1 MIINKKE
8 RNVRENTALHYA
20 LDGNWK
26 SGIIKKLLN
35 HGADLLATNQ
45 IDEKAISKMPP
56 RILESFL
63 DEYCMNSIGYGR
75 WDKEGKWVP
84 PNDSS
89 EEDDFGLS
97 IATSPVSFKYTFL
110 APDIV
115 TGNKGEEVFG
125 NKDYEKRQ
133 ETRKLIPETKVLLAI
148 SESPNPD
155 IRKLVQHPVIKSYTW
170 LKWKQMRT
178 YFNRNI
184 RIRCL
189 LTICLTW
196 FIFSNYGGTKWNQDK
211 LIQKLTNKDSS
222 EGSDDYEFCSNRTFS
237 FSSLWDHSYNRYS
250 KDWYILFAVHAFFQ
264 IVYIALDIRTQITA
278 RYYSKKKESR
288 EGSTRQS
295 LVTSFAM
302 DIFVVALIVIVLIGA
317 DGILWFVI
325 TVLLFYQC
333 LKEYVQIVSSF
344 PDYLF
349 HLDNYF
355 DIAQIG
361 TICFLLY
368 YPNQLPDTNKY
379 SVTGNPTDE
388 EEWLKDCRVKR
399 SLAAL
404 TILFTFVRL
413 LMSIARHPKLERC
426 SIYFMMFYRVTG
438 SFLKF
443 LFWYSSFILAFGL
456 GFYIIFHNDTTVAKK
471 IENSQTNNKSIR
483 HDLHELIG
491 KYIIKNETYENGT
504 HSILI
509 NFDPPKEKDDREDA
523 EETRFD
529 VPYVAL
535 MRTSVMFIG
544 EIDFTDLPINGGN
557 ISKTFV
563 YLFLLCFIFLMVMV
577 LMNLLNGMA
586 VSDTGQIL
594 NEAVIL
600 SHTKFIETLAYFETV
615 VFDNYEWQKMCF
627 SAFPIFQHCV
637 KNRMSSS
644 GILLFHSF
652 IIGENQT
659 IALPF
664 ELDEKDKK
672 TCPKTQGFIRGIC
685 KSDRP
690 GRMMDKVKDFFL
702 YKENQGSEDFLKEA
716 RKRLL
721 EIDYYKRH
729 KDMMPNRR
737 VRESSLTTW
746 EHGREKLGFNR
757 ATRLGSFEMD
767 YSRMTPERR

>member
-1 MIINKKE
+1 
-8 RNVRENTALHYA
+8 
-20 LDGNWK
+20 
-26 SGIIKKLLN
+26 
-35 HGADLLATNQ
+35 
-45 IDEKAISKMPP
+45 MPP
-56 RILESFL
+56 RILELFL
-63 DEYCMNSIGYGR
+63 DEYCMNSSGYNKWSKDER
-75 WDKEGKWVP
+75 WIP
-84 PNDSS
+84 P
-89 EEDDFGLS
+89 DDFNAVDNFGTS

-110 APDIV
+110 APDLAE
-115 TGNKGEEVFG
+115 GNKIGETSDT
-125 NKDYEKRQ
+125 KDDEKRFVA
-133 ETRKLIPETKVLLAI
+133 RKLIPETKVLLAI
-148 SESPNPD
+148 SESSDPD

-170 LKWKQMRT
+170 LKWKLMRT

-196 FIFSNYGGTKWNQDK
+196 FIFSNYGGAVWNQDK
-211 LIQKLTNKDSS
+211 LYQKLTHDESGIPS
-222 EGSDDYEFCSNRTFS
+222 ENEEFCKDHAFS
-237 FSSLWDHSYNRYS
+237 FNSLWEVGKNRYT
-250 KDWYILFAVHAFFQ
+250 KDWYILFAVISMAMILY
-264 IVYIALDIRTQITA
+264 IVLDIKTQITA
-278 RYYSKKKESR
+278 RYYSKTAKF
-288 EGSTRQS
+288 EGGTSQS
-295 LVTSFAM
+295 LAM
-302 DIFVVALIVIVLIGA
+302 ACIMDVFVLALIVIVLIGA

-325 TVLLFYQC
+325 TILLLYQC

-368 YPNQLPDTNKY
+368 YPNRLKDTNKY
-379 SVTGNPTDE
+379 SVGTNDEDE
-388 EEWLKDCRVKR
+388 EQWLDDCRVKR

-443 LFWYSSFILAFGL
+443 LFWYSAFILAFGL
-456 GFYIIFHNDTTVAKK
+456 GFYIIFHNDTKHKNTNSTVAT
-471 IENSQTNNKSIR
+471 TNHSN
-483 HDLHELIG
+483 DLQELFG
-491 KYIIKNETYENGT
+491 KYIVTNETYDNGT
-504 HSILI
+504 KKISIV
-509 NFDPPKEKDDREDA
+509 FDPPKEKDDRENA

-627 SAFPIFQHCV
+627 SVFPLFQLCLR
-637 KNRMSSS
+637 KRMSSS

-652 IIGENQT
+652 LIGENET
-659 IALPF
+659 ISLPF
-664 ELDEKDKK
+664 ELDEKDKEP
-672 TCPKTQGFIRGIC
+672 CPATQNLLTSVC
-685 KSDRP
+685 KSGRP
-690 GRMMDKVKDFFL
+690 AKMMAKVKEFFL
-702 YKENQGSEDFLKEA
+702 YRENQGSETFLKEA
-716 RKRLL
+716 RKKLL
-721 EIDYYKRH
+721 EMDYYKRH
-729 KDMMPNRR
+729 KDMIPKRR
-737 VRESSLTTW
+737 ITSSLTTW
-746 EHGREKLGFNR
+746 EHGREYLGFER
-757 ATRLGSFEMD
+757 ATRLGSAENDMD
-767 YSRMTPERR
+767 DYIENR